1 MRLETGRVLLIY
13 GTKSGEHKSDQTKPK
28 RPHLTNI
35 KWTPQSLTNA
45 NKKRGKRSIRASPM
59 IIPRHG
65 VRTVTFWLEAMDHL
79 LHGFRIVTF
88 SWETMNQPLTCVL
101 VPD

>member
-59 IIPRHG
+59 VHQNEKKHQKIRKIH
-65 VRTVTFWLEAMDHL
+65 F
-79 LHGFRIVTF
+79 
-88 SWETMNQPLTCVL
+88 
-101 VPD
+101 